1 MNLFK
6 AQEVLRRQEVV
17 VYTAPCLGET
27 GRREPVE
34 RRLRGPNGVV
44 IEDVAGVAGRAGV
57 RQGDVI
63 VAVNNVPIKSPE
75 QLRKLVRSAIWNDVR
90 ASRTAPPARF
100 DIAKDVR

>member
-75 QLRKLVRSAIWNDVR
+75 HLRDPVSR
-90 ASRTAPPARF
+90 ASQSVALLVQREDTRIFIPVT
-100 DIAKDVR
+100 IG